1 MGQKLSK
8 MTNLQRAKQ
17 FMPFAALKGFE
28 ERLAAV
34 AKYRERRKVLSDDQ
48 LQELDQ
54 QWLKLEEGNLVRIV
68 YYYQDTHQSTEGIV
82 QKIDEPR
89 HVILVQNLKI
99 RLSNIMSLEILENL

>member
-34 AKYRERRKVLSDDQ
+34 AKYREAMTIPASSDRKR
-48 LQELDQ
+48 
-54 QWLKLEEGNLVRIV
+54 LV
-68 YYYQDTHQSTEGIV
+68 
-82 QKIDEPR
+82 
-89 HVILVQNLKI
+89 
-99 RLSNIMSLEILENL
+99 

>member
-1 MGQKLSK
+1 M
-8 MTNLQRAKQ
+8 
-17 FMPFAALKGFE
+17 
-28 ERLAAV
+28 
-34 AKYRERRKVLSDDQ
+34 AKYRERKKVLSDDQ

-68 YYYQDTHQSTEGIV
+68 YYYQDIDQSIEGVV

-89 HVILVQNLKI
+89 HVILAQNREI